1 MTSTPQVSVIMNV
14 RNGAANLSE
23 AIESVL
29 AQTFSDWELI
39 FWDDRSTDD
48 SARIAAGY
56 EDARIRYFLS
66 PEDAPL
72 GRVRDMAI
80 RQAQGEWLA
89 FLDQDDLWMPDKLEK
104 QMALARMDCQ
114 VGIVYGRTL
123 TFSTR
128 GFERDY
134 DHLHEFGPLPEGDI
148 FTRLFTDSC
157 FISMSSAMLRR
168 SAIEQIGGIP
178 NTVEIIPDYY
188 LFVAVAR
195 RHTARAVQ
203 QVVCRYR
210 LHGGNMSHSTGKRM
224 HREALWL
231 IDQWTHCLDP
241 ALVARRRAI
250 HSTLVALEELQN
262 ITTFTTG
269 LHRLV
274 FSGSIPFLL
283 SRPFLRIF
291 RAIRRRLYHPCW
303 VLSSN
308 AKRMLAH

>member
-134 DHLHEFGPLPEGDI
+134 DHRYPCLCRSSNPPASQGPRETERVLAERAPDETGQRAGGRDGGEIRAPRQKRRGPPGD
-148 FTRLFTDSC
+148 
-157 FISMSSAMLRR
+157 
-168 SAIEQIGGIP
+168 
-178 NTVEIIPDYY
+178 
-188 LFVAVAR
+188 
-195 RHTARAVQ
+195 
-203 QVVCRYR
+203 
-210 LHGGNMSHSTGKRM
+210 
-224 HREALWL
+224 
-231 IDQWTHCLDP
+231 DP
-241 ALVARRRAI
+241 ASARGRGRP
-250 HSTLVALEELQN
+250 LQ
-262 ITTFTTG
+262 
-269 LHRLV
+269 R
-274 FSGSIPFLL
+274 GSDGPAQ
-283 SRPFLRIF
+283 R
-291 RAIRRRLYHPCW
+291 HPP
-303 VLSSN
+303 V
-308 AKRMLAH
+308 